1 MLLAGCDKDNAPVA
15 VSEVTLSRTA
25 LTMTVGDT
33 EKLTATVLPEHAGY
47 DGLVWSSNNTSVAL
61 VDVEGLVTAVSAGNA
76 TITATVGGKQVT
88 CEVTVADA
96 VPEGFTVTT
105 YEALLEALRM
115 GGASADVPTAAVTPS
130 SEKMKATI
138 SSAISMPTMMPFI
151 LNSPISNWLKART
164 HFCP

>member
-1 MLLAGCDKDNAPVA
+1 MKVKKMILFLSVAMLLAGCDKDNAPVA

-88 CEVTVADA
+88 CEVTNIARRYLTLTLNVRR
-96 VPEGFTVTT
+96 
-105 YEALLEALRM
+105 LIL
-115 GGASADVPTAAVTPS
+115 ASLWLS
-130 SEKMKATI
+130 S
-138 SSAISMPTMMPFI
+138 
-151 LNSPISNWLKART
+151 R
-164 HFCP
+164 